1 VAIAEAAFA
10 TRGFIQTDDGRL
22 SYLEWGERGRPD
34 MLLFHG
40 GTGCAAEW
48 DWVGAAFARS
58 HHVIAPDFR
67 GRGHSD
73 WARDTHRYGKY
84 ETVRDA
90 ERIVGALE
98 LRAGKAVEQGRGHG
112 RDLEPEAPPPGSS
125 TAHGGR
131 PHGLED

>member
-1 VAIAEAAFA
+1 LEQPNVPARTFVVEGYWPAGRSESFGDATRRLDESLGAAAGERVVTRIVAATLVRGDEAAYWVVDA
-10 TRGFIQTDDGRL
+10 PTAEVVAL
-22 SYLEWGERGRPD
+22 A
-34 MLLFHG
+34 
-40 GTGCAAEW
+40 CAAAELQ
-48 DWVGAAFARS
+48 V
-58 HHVIAPDFR
+58 
-67 GRGHSD
+67 
-73 WARDTHRYGKY
+73 
-84 ETVRDA
+84 